1 MSDLIPTTI
10 VEQAVLNKSR
20 KDKFIMI
27 FNIPKVM
34 KTIISKDVRRDR
46 FANLD
51 SVQFSLYNCPA
62 PAIKSDSIDV
72 PYAGQV
78 YNTSSY
84 SRPKYEPITI
94 NFAVDNEYNNYW
106 LFWKWLSILNHPRD
120 SLYGGPK
127 ATGLKD
133 PKEKYDFVTDIHVI
147 GMDEYNN
154 HKIRFDFF
162 SCLITSL
169 GKIEYNVRDPEEI
182 DCTCE
187 MVFNQ
192 LDVTLL
198 DVER

>member
-1 MSDLIPTTI
+1 MNPGPDII

-27 FNIPKVM
+27 FNIPIVM
-34 KTIISKDVRRDR
+34 RTIILKEVRKDR

-62 PAIKSDSIDV
+62 PIIKSDAIEV

-84 SRPKYEPITI
+84 SRPIYEPLTI
-94 NFAVDNEYNNYW
+94 NFVVDNQYNNYW
-106 LFWKWLSILNHPRD
+106 LFWKWLSILNDPRD
-120 SLYGGPK
+120 SLYAGPK
-127 ATGLKD
+127 NTGLPD
-133 PKEKYDFVTDIHVI
+133 PRDKHDFVTDLHVI

-154 HKIRFDFF
+154 HKIRFDFYH
-162 SCLITSL
+162 CLITSL
-169 GKIEYNVRDPEEI
+169 GKIEYNVRNPEEI
-182 DCTCE
+182 DCTCN

-192 LDVTLL
+192 FDVKLL
-198 DVER
+198 NTER